1 MCLSRSSI
9 ARSRVSNGTGESAA
23 SVVKITSR
31 ISSTHL
37 RTETYLSLF
46 SSDFIGMSKSIRMGV
61 SRGRSVE
68 SPAFTLL
75 ISQLTTRAAK
85 VKHTILLL

>member
-1 MCLSRSSI
+1 MCFPRSSI
-9 ARSRVSNGTGESAA
+9 ARSRVSSGTRESAS
-23 SVVKITSR
+23 SVVKITGR

-37 RTETYLSLF
+37 WAEANLSLF
-46 SSDFIGMSKSIRMGV
+46 SRDFVGMSKSIRMGV

-68 SPAFTLL
+68 SPSFTL